1 MSSFESIELKST
13 QSRFYDSNIN
23 TIDINKKLDN
33 TVIPVD
39 FNETQSVIADDD
51 VSSNYTDYIISKN
64 YLENLLKSNINK
76 NSTFLL
82 CNMFNNIVI
91 KMKESF
97 EINTNY
103 KELTNNLNE
112 EIIIY
117 KSRKESLISNG
128 IVLQLEKFIKKKL
141 FDLNI
146 SIKYFLEQLFIFE
159 NVSEIN
165 KDKKVFIGIFN
176 LVILLLNEINND
188 SETSLLEY
196 RFNNFINQS
205 LNLFSSE
212 SDIKVLEKTIND
224 KFKYK
229 ATLYE
234 NQITNVI
241 LYLIYL

>member
-241 LYLIYL
+241 LNLIYL

>member
-23 TIDINKKLDN
+23 TIDTNKKLDN